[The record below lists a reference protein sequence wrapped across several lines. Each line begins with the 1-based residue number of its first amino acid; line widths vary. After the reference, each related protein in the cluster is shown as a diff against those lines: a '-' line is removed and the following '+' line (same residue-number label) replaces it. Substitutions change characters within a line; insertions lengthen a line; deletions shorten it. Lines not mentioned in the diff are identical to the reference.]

1 MSFVMW
7 SDVRL
12 AFRQFTRYPG
22 TAGVAI
28 LSLAIAMSVN
38 TLAFSA
44 VNAFLFKGRAGWDI
58 EGMGRIEVSGVGSS
72 EQGLSTPEFA
82 ILAEAAG
89 DALVPAA
96 QGRLALA
103 WQHPGATES
112 VYALVVSSS
121 YFDIL
126 EERALAGR
134 LFTQRD
140 GAEPAAVV
148 SERFW
153 RERLDAAAPGQLEI
167 TLNGIATPVIGVVP
181 DTHEGPGG
189 LYAPQVWVR
198 YEARQ
203 LWARRLDGPRT
214 FEDENTL
221 WLSMFGRLRPGTSVA
236 EIDARLQAGSASIA
250 RAWPRTHARRQAR
263 FALLSTWVPELQA
276 IARASIAGMTA
287 VGVVLLIACFNVATL
302 LLARALER
310 DREMGIRAALG
321 ASRGRLLRQQISEGL
336 LLAALAAVLA
346 AMVASWSQ
354 QLLSAFAIPIAEPQR
369 LNVSPDGRVAAFLA
383 LMTLVS
389 GILPALAPALRPVTQ
404 MLTARE
410 TSGGG
415 GRRTM
420 TRHALVVLQ
429 VAGSTAFLALATLFV
444 QSFLW
449 TRNLDPGFE
458 DEHAVAITLDAS
470 AAESSARAHLSVER
484 IVESLRD
491 LPGVVAAGAAD
502 RLPFYIGFARRTEI
516 AKGGSSCARGGCEA
530 VQTYAVGPGFFRAMN
545 VPIVNGREFGSAE
558 ATSVIVNRTLAQQLF
573 GRGDVVG
580 EVLAVGAAG
589 EPRVIVGV
597 ARDMLQRSF
606 GERPAPALYEPMTSA
621 AYAQPLML
629 VAQTAGE
636 PALLVRAIAD
646 RIYEIDPSIAVES
659 IQTMSARLE
668 LPRWPMRAASLFFAI
683 CGTLALLLATGGLA
697 AVMSH
702 SVARRMREFGVRA
715 AVGARRGQLLGGVLS
730 GSLRVVGVGVL
741 AGLIA
746 GALLGRAL
754 QAMLVGVDASNPIP
768 YLLVAAV
775 QAIVAIA
782 AALMPAR
789 RAANVDPMVALR
801 MD

>member
-1 MSFVMW
+1 MW
-7 SDVRL
+7 SDLRL
-12 AFRQFTRYPG
+12 ACRQVIRHPG

-58 EGMGRIEVSGVGSS
+58 EGMGRIDVAGVGSA
-72 EQGLSTPEFA
+72 EQGLSAPEFE
-82 ILAEAAG
+82 ILADAAG

-103 WQHPGATES
+103 WQRPGATES
-112 VYALVVSSS
+112 VWALVVSSS
-121 YFDIL
+121 YFEIL
-126 EERALAGR
+126 EERALVGR
-134 LFTQRD
+134 LFMQRD
-140 GAEPAAVV
+140 DAAPAAVV

-153 RERLDAAAPGQLEI
+153 RDRLNAAPPGPLEI
-167 TLNGIATPVIGVVP
+167 TLNGVVTPVIGVLP

-198 YEARQ
+198 YESRR
-203 LWARRLDGPRT
+203 LWAGPSEQFRK
-214 FEDENTL
+214 FDDENTL
-221 WLSMFGRLRPGTSVA
+221 WLSMLGRLRPGTSVA
-236 EIDARLQAGSASIA
+236 EIDARLQAGAAAIA

-263 FALLSTWVPELQA
+263 FSLLSEWVPELQA
-276 IARASIAGMTA
+276 IARASIAVMGA

-321 ASRGRLLRQQISEGL
+321 ASRARLLRQQVTEGL
-336 LLAALAAVLA
+336 VLAALAAVLA
-346 AMVASWSQ
+346 AVVANWSQ
-354 QLLSAFAIPIAEPQR
+354 QLLSAFAIPITVPQR

-383 LMTLVS
+383 LMTLVG

-410 TSGGG
+410 APGAG
-415 GRRTM
+415 GRRAV
-420 TRHALVVLQ
+420 TRHVLVVLQ
-429 VAGSTAFLALATLFV
+429 VTGSTAFLAVATLFV

-458 DEHAVAITLDAS
+458 DERAVAITLDPG
-470 AAESSARAHLSVER
+470 AADSPARAQLSLER
-484 IVESLRD
+484 IIESLRD
-491 LPGVVAAGAAD
+491 LPGVVAVAAAD
-502 RLPFYIGFARRTEI
+502 RLPLYIGFPRRTEI
-516 AKGGSSCARGGCEA
+516 AKRDSSCASGGCEA
-530 VQTYAVGPGFFRAMN
+530 VQTYAIGPGFFRALN
-545 VPIVNGREFGSAE
+545 VPMIGGREFGTTE
-558 ATSVIVNRTLAQQLF
+558 GTGVIVNRTLAEQVF
-573 GRGDVVG
+573 GRSDVVG

-589 EPRVIVGV
+589 ESRVIVGV

-606 GERPAPALYEPMTSA
+606 VERPASALYEPLTAA
-621 AYAQPLML
+621 AYARPLML

-636 PALLVRAIAD
+636 PAPLVRAMAA

-668 LPRWPMRAASLFFAI
+668 MPRWPMRAASLFFAI
-683 CGTLALLLATGGLA
+683 CGTLALFLATVGLA

-702 SVARRMREFGVRA
+702 SVARRMREFGVRV

-730 GSLRVVGVGVL
+730 SSLRVVAVGVG
-741 AGLIA
+741 AGLLA

-754 QAMLVGVDASNPIP
+754 QAILVGVDASNPLP
-768 YLLVAAV
+768 YVAVAAV

-782 AALMPAR
+782 ASLLPAR
-789 RAANVDPMVALR
+789 RAAAVDPMTALR
-801 MD
+801 AE